1 VVAVDGGTL
10 RAPSPGVTA
19 ESLRARM
26 TPPRT
31 ALPLDELLA
40 VLRSGPLAP
49 WWSPAVEA
57 AVLPIFGLGDD
68 GLVPARLPFEAHMA
82 IVDDLIAAD
91 LEPALAAV
99 RCPAWLVS
107 CSPDADRA
115 AALER
120 TAALLRQPRVQRWE
134 GALHDVP
141 LQWPALVAGL
151 VRRASTRS
159 RCAPPGK
166 GLRHEPVARPATGGP
181 AAAATSGA
189 GRAFEGW
196 NDAGDAASARSSTSR
211 ASGTPSRSPPSTPTS
226 TTTSR

>member
-1 VVAVDGGTL
+1 
-10 RAPSPGVTA
+10 
-19 ESLRARM
+19 M

-31 ALPLDELLA
+31 ALPPDELLA
-40 VLRSGPLAP
+40 MLRSGPLAP

-57 AVLPIFGLGDD
+57 AVLPIFGLGED
-68 GLVPARLPFEAHMA
+68 GLARARLPFEAHMA

-115 AALER
+115 AGAGADR
-120 TAALLRQPRVQRWE
+120 GPAAPARAQRWD
-134 GALHDVP
+134 GRLHDVP

-151 VRRASTRS
+151 VRAPSTRS
-159 RCAPPGK
+159 RAAPPGK

-181 AAAATSGA
+181 AAAAASGA
-189 GRAFEGW
+189 GRRLRGVE
-196 NDAGDAASARSSTSR
+196 RR
-211 ASGTPSRSPPSTPTS
+211 R
-226 TTTSR
+226 